1 VSSSQLPT
9 HPPYGS
15 PISLDQAKAA
25 LAAAEAEAIR
35 NNWSMVIAIVDS
47 GANLVAMHRMDQAQ
61 LGSIAIAEGKAA
73 TAVRFRRATKVFQ
86 DGVAAGGVNLR
97 TLAMPGLLPLE
108 GGQPLLLGG
117 KVIGGIGVS
126 GMSSAQDAQVA
137 EAGAA
142 ALKAK
147 T

>member
-1 VSSSQLPT
+1 
-9 HPPYGS
+9 
-15 PISLDQAKAA
+15 
-25 LAAAEAEAIR
+25 
-35 NNWSMVIAIVDS
+35 
-47 GANLVAMHRMDQAQ
+47 MDQAQ

-108 GGQPLLLGG
+108 GGQPLLLDG